1 MLDFGILSSFTF
13 RVPLLPR
20 KPLNVEANAMEEKQ
34 PPKKK
39 SVAAMPSE
47 QPPPV
52 PTEELTGLDLDS
64 QFIVH
69 AYNTALTAAIHLVG
83 Q

>member
-1 MLDFGILSSFTF
+1 M
-13 RVPLLPR
+13 
-20 KPLNVEANAMEEKQ
+20 EANVQEEKQ

-39 SVAAMPSE
+39 SVAAIPSE
-47 QPPPV
+47 LPPPV
-52 PTEELTGLDLDS
+52 PTEELAGLDLDS

-83 Q
+83 